1 MTTWEDVRDDV
12 SELDDELV
20 ARIGLS
26 ITDREFVTLGG
37 GIGSFCVA
45 DALRIAGVPAS
56 AIAVVGESPIPY
68 QRYQDLTANSQV
80 PGPERLRSDSSGM
93 PDNMWSFPSY
103 AVQEAW
109 QQKTLAPLFSVATE
123 PILTDYW
130 TPRAEHVFAA
140 INRESHR
147 IGYKGMFIPGHVR
160 AIRRRKGG
168 GYFIICN
175 EVKAS
180 HDVQRFAIRARHV
193 HFAFGYPGIRFAE
206 ELEQYRQADFAG
218 NRLINAYEP
227 HEFVYDALNQ
237 AGQGVVAVRGAGIVS
252 SRVLQRLMEDR
263 WKYGTN
269 VQIRHLIRTFVDG
282 TQIRPFDG
290 RIGTKE
296 KLFYKRRGG
305 SGFAY
310 QGYNWPK
317 GSWGGQLK
325 SRIENADPED
335 RKAIYAQLGG
345 SHTPY
350 RRLWQKQT
358 KRAVREGWYSAEQAT
373 ITSIESSPRGGLDC
387 GVAFRQGSD
396 TIHTD
401 YVIDATG
408 LESGVRKNS
417 VVDDLFKHMRI
428 GENFMHRIQ
437 CEPNFEVRN
446 GRSGQASRL
455 YASGAMTLG
464 SYYVGVDSFLG
475 LQYAALQ
482 VADDLASQGFCKKIG
497 MVRSFHQWT
506 KWARNSNI

>member
-180 HDVQRFAIRARHV
+180 HDAQRFAIRARHV
-193 HFAFGYPGIRFAE
+193 HFAFGYPGIRVAE
-206 ELEQYRQADFAG
+206 
-218 NRLINAYEP
+218 
-227 HEFVYDALNQ
+227 
-237 AGQGVVAVRGAGIVS
+237 
-252 SRVLQRLMEDR
+252 
-263 WKYGTN
+263 
-269 VQIRHLIRTFVDG
+269 
-282 TQIRPFDG
+282 
-290 RIGTKE
+290 
-296 KLFYKRRGG
+296 
-305 SGFAY
+305 
-310 QGYNWPK
+310 
-317 GSWGGQLK
+317 
-325 SRIENADPED
+325 
-335 RKAIYAQLGG
+335 
-345 SHTPY
+345 
-350 RRLWQKQT
+350 
-358 KRAVREGWYSAEQAT
+358 
-373 ITSIESSPRGGLDC
+373 
-387 GVAFRQGSD
+387 
-396 TIHTD
+396 
-401 YVIDATG
+401 
-408 LESGVRKNS
+408 
-417 VVDDLFKHMRI
+417 
-428 GENFMHRIQ
+428 
-437 CEPNFEVRN
+437 
-446 GRSGQASRL
+446 
-455 YASGAMTLG
+455 
-464 SYYVGVDSFLG
+464 
-475 LQYAALQ
+475 
-482 VADDLASQGFCKKIG
+482 
-497 MVRSFHQWT
+497 
-506 KWARNSNI
+506 